1 MSSKDP
7 SAFGLSLP
15 ASLAGYG
22 AESSAS
28 VQNEVLRLFDECG
41 PRLRRYVGSFGLGA
55 EATEDVVQEVFLQLF
70 RHLQLGRSRASLRG
84 WIFQVGHNL
93 ALKQR
98 AKVTRRQ
105 KTESAWDATLADFLA
120 DPGANPEQQLVEDR
134 RGRRLRSV
142 LLALP
147 ERDRRCLYLRAE
159 GLRYREIARTLG
171 MSLGAVA
178 KSLTR
183 AMTRLMNADEN

>member
-28 VQNEVLRLFDECG
+28 VQNEVLRLFDECAPG
-41 PRLRRYVGSFGLGA
+41 LRRYVGSFGLA
-55 EATEDVVQEVFLQLF
+55 VEVTEDVVQEVFLQLF
-70 RHLQLGRSRASLRG
+70 RHLQLGRSRANLRG

-98 AKVTRRQ
+98 AKATRRHEG
-105 KTESAWDATLADFLA
+105 KAPGTSRSPIFLI
-120 DPGANPEQQLVEDR
+120 DPAANPEQQLVDDR

-142 LLALP
+142 LLAFP
-147 ERDRRCLYLRAE
+147 NAIGSVSSCAQKGCVTAISRRPWTCRLALSP
-159 GLRYREIARTLG
+159 
-171 MSLGAVA
+171 SL
-178 KSLTR
+178 
-183 AMTRLMNADEN
+183 